1 MRDRDVLGTIKT
13 ARDMAPVTPPQ
24 VCVAVTPAGQVEAA
38 TWPTAP
44 VTAVTMETALWT
56 LPAVHH
62 TVTVS
67 PDSLTMPVR
76 VDVFRVVS

>member
-1 MRDRDVLGTIKT
+1 MRDRDVQDIMKT

-38 TWPTAP
+38 TWRTAL
-44 VTAVTMETALWT
+44 VTAVTTETALWT

-67 PDSLTMPVR
+67 LDSLTMPVR
-76 VDVFRVVS
+76 VDVFRAVS